1 MAEQTS
7 APDAASS
14 PRPTAAAWAF
24 AESWLEEDEALRTAR
39 ARGIELGCL
48 PVSGSTAALLGV
60 LAAAVQAK
68 NVVEVGTGT
77 GLSAAGLFRGMDAE
91 GVLTSIDEEAENQR
105 AARELLTSMDIDHV
119 RIRLIAGRGLEVLAR
134 LTDGAYDLAFINGD
148 AVEYPAMLHQVQRL
162 LRPGG
167 MVVFAGVQPESSSG
181 GRTPEALAI
190 AEVLTTVRDADHW
203 LPALLPVGSGLLAAV
218 LRPSP

>member
-1 MAEQTS
+1 M
-7 APDAASS
+7 
-14 PRPTAAAWAF
+14 
-24 AESWLEEDEALRTAR
+24 
-39 ARGIELGCL
+39 
-48 PVSGSTAALLGV
+48 
-60 LAAAVQAK
+60 
-68 NVVEVGTGT
+68 VEVGTGT
-77 GLSAAGLFRGMDAE
+77 GLSAAGLFRGMDAD

-105 AARELLTSMDIDHV
+105 AARELLTTMDIDHV

-148 AVEYPAMLHQVQRL
+148 PVEYPAMLHQVQRL

-167 MVVFAGVQPESSSG
+167 MVVFAGVQPESSAG

-190 AEVLTTVRDADHW
+190 TDVLGTVRDADHW

-218 LRPSP
+218 LRPTP